1 MMWWL
6 SFIGKICGLFIYLW
20 SVWLL
25 LLAYRIVGK
34 PAGQDPKYDASI
46 AYWSGTY
53 KVLGAL
59 GILVLVLEVISF
71 VVGRL

>member
-1 MMWWL
+1 MWWL
-6 SFIGKICGLFIYLW
+6 SVISSIFTIAIGLW
-20 SVWLL
+20 SFWLM

-34 PAGQDPKYDASI
+34 PAGQDPTYDASI

-53 KVLGAL
+53 KVLGVL
-59 GILVLVLEVISF
+59 GILVVVLEFIAF